1 MVILHRVEPKK
12 LVYRWY
18 IVQIQ
23 PTLLDQLAVVCSWG
37 SLRSNY
43 SRQRAIPAESREK
56 AEELAATIVERKV
69 GKGYSKVNMQYP
81 QY

>member
-23 PTLLDQLAVVCSWG
+23 PTLLDQWAVVCSWG